1 MYFIDST
8 NSDRWMKALRILTV
22 SMCPPDPEQISVSH
36 FLYHSSV
43 IVAASRKRTYLQ
55 SLQRCPV
62 QNREIN
68 FYKGILEKKIK
79 HLSIQKENIFLS
91 YFPKQY
97 ANFTMFF
104 FFITQQVYMHEQHLE
119 TLNNCTSVTFDTT

>member
-1 MYFIDST
+1 
-8 NSDRWMKALRILTV
+8 MKALRILTV

-68 FYKGILEKKIK
+68 FYKGILEKKNQTFEYSKGK
-79 HLSIQKENIFLS
+79 HL
-91 YFPKQY
+91 
-97 ANFTMFF
+97 
-104 FFITQQVYMHEQHLE
+104 LE
-119 TLNNCTSVTFDTT
+119 LFS